1 MSHAFELVVRT
12 PQGALQTLRL
22 AAADLSSAREAASTK
37 GHTVLTCEPVK
48 GGAKV
53 SRADKTAAGHS
64 HSSSTLS
71 ALSTRKFDV
80 PTFALELAALLKAGL
95 GMVEALTTLSNK
107 ERDSVGRQQ
116 IAAVQQTVSEGQPL
130 SSALGGQVI
139 FSPLLVATVSASEQ
153 TGDLPVALE
162 RYARHQLEIQALKDK
177 VAGAT
182 VYPLLLLAVGSVVVL
197 FLLGVVVPKFA
208 SLIETSRRELPISS
222 QILLAWGR
230 TVAAHPWVVASITIL
245 TVSIFGITLRK
256 AFRDGA
262 SSTLV
267 VNLPLIGPLA
277 RQFRHSQLYRTT
289 GMLVR
294 GGIATPRALTL
305 ASTLLSAD
313 DRIRLDAAIIRVHQG
328 EGVSKALQIAGL
340 ADPVATSMLTVA
352 ERTGALAEILE
363 RIADFHEAQLKR
375 AIELASRLFEPLLM
389 IVIGLVIGAIVVL
402 MYLPIFDLASS
413 LQ

>member
-1 MSHAFELVVRT
+1 MSQAFELVVRT

-22 AAADLSSAREAASTK
+22 AAADTASARADAATK
-37 GHTVLTCEPVK
+37 GHTVLACEPIQ
-48 GGAKV
+48 GGM
-53 SRADKTAAGHS
+53 SRADKAANDAS
-64 HSSSTLS
+64 VNNKTLS
-71 ALSTRKFDV
+71 ALSSRKFDI

-107 ERDSVGRQQ
+107 ERDAAGKQQ
-116 IAAVQQTVSEGQPL
+116 IKAVHQLVSQGQPL
-130 SSALGGQVI
+130 SQALSEQPG
-139 FSPLLVATVSASEQ
+139 FSPLLIATVSASEQ
-153 TGDLPVALE
+153 TGDLPIALE
-162 RYARHQLEIQALKDK
+162 RYAKHQLEIQALKDK
-177 VAGAT
+177 VAGAA
-182 VYPLLLLAVGSVVVL
+182 VYPLLLLAVGTVVVL

-208 SLIETSRRELPISS
+208 TLIETSRRELPISS

-230 TVAAHPWVVASITIL
+230 TVAAHPWIVMGIALASATAIAIA
-245 TVSIFGITLRK
+245 LRK

-262 SSTLV
+262 SSSFV
-267 VNLPLIGPLA
+267 VNLPLVGPLA

-294 GGIATPRALTL
+294 GGIAAPRALTL
-305 ASTLLSAD
+305 ASTLLSTD
-313 DRIRLDAAIIRVHQG
+313 DRLRLDAAIVRVQQG
-328 EGVSKALQIAGL
+328 EGVSKALQSAGL

-352 ERTGALAEILE
+352 ERTGALADILE

-375 AIELASRLFEPLLM
+375 AIDLASRLFEPLLM